1 MPEIRAAIA
10 GVQEGE
16 IINPIKTHRGYH
28 ILRIEKW
35 FAPMLSESVRAEFLD
50 VLFQSWLSVK
60 AD

>member
-28 ILRIEKW
+28 ILRIEQW
-35 FAPMLSESVRAEFLD
+35 FAPSLSESVRAEFLD